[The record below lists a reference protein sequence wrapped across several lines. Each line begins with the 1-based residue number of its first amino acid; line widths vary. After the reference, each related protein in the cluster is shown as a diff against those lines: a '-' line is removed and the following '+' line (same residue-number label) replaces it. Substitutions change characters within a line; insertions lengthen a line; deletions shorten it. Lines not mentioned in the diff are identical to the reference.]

1 MSKGRNSTREKRAR
15 RYFRGGKLPD
25 GLELYPLN
33 GGKLE
38 IMQDI
43 MAATSD
49 DELDEDNLGNCM
61 FMLYASKYNDI
72 KDMDLDD
79 LAEAGRE
86 IALNAP
92 LEDRQAAEE
101 VIVSDFD
108 ALSASIATNPKQVA
122 RMTEEHNHSGGRS
135 SSGQDS
141 HWDTPEKKSITSLQ
155 SRSYKSASQTST
167 PAEKKEILS
176 NGQTQTGE
184 RLKEP
189 EESLSNSSAATG

>member
-1 MSKGRNSTREKRAR
+1 M
-15 RYFRGGKLPD
+15 PD

-61 FMLYASKYNDI
+61 FMLYASKYNEI

-86 IALNAP
+86 IALNAT

-141 HWDTPEKKSITSLQ
+141 HLGTPEKKSMMSLQ
-155 SRSYKSASQTST
+155 SRSSRLVSQTST
-167 PAEKKEILS
+167 PAKKKETLS

-184 RLKEP
+184 RLREP
-189 EESLSNSSAATG
+189 EESLRNSSAVTG